1 MRKYK
6 NVKRKEIVFELEEWA
21 LIEAWAAKFKIT
33 TTEYIKQATL
43 TDKITISKSGEN
55 NAVLLNA
62 LKKIGTNINQLSKKA
77 NEINSIYAG
86 DYEKMREEYQTLCRT
101 LSKTHFSTN
110 RITKPNPPA
119 NKQKPLAF
127 IRRAAF
133 VLLIYNGNRPAPR
146 KAVRSV
152 SCPILCFIAHLP
164 IKIHHL
170 FLYSELGTAPNPL
183 CLKNLSTEPT
193 YSSKFSHLAIIVF
206 APLGS

>member
-86 DYEKMREEYQTLCRT
+86 DYEKMREEYHTLCRM
-101 LSKTHFSTN
+101 LSVK
-110 RITKPNPPA
+110 
-119 NKQKPLAF
+119 
-127 IRRAAF
+127 
-133 VLLIYNGNRPAPR
+133 
-146 KAVRSV
+146 
-152 SCPILCFIAHLP
+152 
-164 IKIHHL
+164 
-170 FLYSELGTAPNPL
+170 
-183 CLKNLSTEPT
+183 LSIQE
-193 YSSKFSHLAIIVF
+193 
-206 APLGS
+206 

>member
-43 TDKITISKSGEN
+43 TDKITISKSDES

-86 DYEKMREEYQTLCRT
+86 DYEKMREEYQTLCRM
-101 LSKTHFSTN
+101 LSVK
-110 RITKPNPPA
+110 
-119 NKQKPLAF
+119 
-127 IRRAAF
+127 
-133 VLLIYNGNRPAPR
+133 
-146 KAVRSV
+146 
-152 SCPILCFIAHLP
+152 
-164 IKIHHL
+164 
-170 FLYSELGTAPNPL
+170 
-183 CLKNLSTEPT
+183 LSIQE
-193 YSSKFSHLAIIVF
+193 
-206 APLGS
+206 

>member
-43 TDKITISKSGEN
+43 TDKVTISKSDES

-86 DYEKMREEYQTLCRT
+86 DYEKMREEYQTLCRM
-101 LSKTHFSTN
+101 LSVK
-110 RITKPNPPA
+110 
-119 NKQKPLAF
+119 
-127 IRRAAF
+127 
-133 VLLIYNGNRPAPR
+133 
-146 KAVRSV
+146 
-152 SCPILCFIAHLP
+152 
-164 IKIHHL
+164 
-170 FLYSELGTAPNPL
+170 
-183 CLKNLSTEPT
+183 LSIQE
-193 YSSKFSHLAIIVF
+193 
-206 APLGS
+206 